1 MIRRC
6 PQSVALVV
14 ALLWAAGPPS
24 IADDAPAR
32 RVTEVPEA
40 VRERFGLD
48 PFYKKYF
55 ETKGFPI
62 LSSEKVSDEALIEAA
77 DIVDHMLGGRDE
89 VREAMIK
96 NKVRL
101 VVMAPTEMTTDV
113 PEQRG
118 MTPKDYWDRRAR
130 GLGGSKRK
138 PVASCAEENLLNL
151 KGDRY
156 RSENILVHEFAH
168 TIHGT
173 GLRDV
178 DPTFDERLRKAYRH
192 AMDQGLWKTT
202 YAATDPGEYWAEGV
216 QSYFDTNAPPGR
228 VHNDVD
234 TREEL
239 AKYDPDLFQLIDEAF
254 KGSKWRYVRYDKRH
268 SGDKPASER

>member
-1 MIRRC
+1 MR
-6 PQSVALVV
+6 SLALVA
-14 ALLWAAGPPS
+14 ALLAIVADGPNS
-24 IADDAPAR
+24 SAPKSH
-32 RVTEVPEA
+32 VTEVPAA

-48 PFYKKYF
+48 PFYKKYLAA
-55 ETKGFPI
+55 KGLSI
-62 LSSEKVSDEALIEAA
+62 LGSEKVADDALIEAA
-77 DIVDHMLGGRDE
+77 DIVDHMLDGRDD
-89 VREAMIK
+89 VRQAMIK

-118 MTPKDYWDRRAR
+118 MTPKDYWDPCAR
-130 GLGGSKRK
+130 GLGGTKRK

-156 RSENILVHEFAH
+156 RNENILIHEFAH

-178 DPTFDERLRKAYRH
+178 DPTFHDRLRAAYRN
-192 AMDQGLWKTT
+192 AMQKGLWKKT
-202 YAATDPGEYWAEGV
+202 YAATDAGEYWAEGV
-216 QSYFDTNAPPGR
+216 QSYFDTNAPPGG
-228 VHNDVD
+228 VHNDID

-239 AKYDPDLFQLIDEAF
+239 AEYDPELFKLINEAF
-254 KGSKWRYVRYDKRH
+254 KGTTWRYVRYDKRH
-268 SGDKPASER
+268 ASKVPDAQH